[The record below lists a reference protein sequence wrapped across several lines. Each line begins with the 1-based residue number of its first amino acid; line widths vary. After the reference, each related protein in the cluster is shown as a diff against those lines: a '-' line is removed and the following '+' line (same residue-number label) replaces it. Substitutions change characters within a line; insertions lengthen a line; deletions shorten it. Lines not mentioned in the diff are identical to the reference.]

1 MYQRLLT
8 IVENLGTPK
17 VLLVGDFMLDHYLMG
32 NIDRI
37 SPEAP
42 VAILNVNDRQEQP
55 GGAGSVAV
63 DLATLDVEV
72 RCMGVIG
79 DDRHGRVLQQVLGDY
94 PTVNTDYL
102 VVDTDR
108 PTTSKQR
115 IVGLAQHRHRQQLMR
130 IDEEDTTPISEEVQE
145 KLVAFFEE
153 GLKWCDVVCLED
165 YNKGVLHNDFARK
178 LIALAKAAGKKTI
191 VDPGSISDYSRY
203 RGAWLVKPN
212 RRELSI
218 ASGIR
223 LNGDIEDCH
232 KAASKL
238 TKECGI
244 ENLVVTLDKSGA
256 YLYQGDIDEGELV
269 PTRARSVYDVTGAG
283 DMVLAMLGTL
293 VGANYSIEAPTMTEI
308 IKLANIAGG
317 LEVEKFG
324 CVGISRSE
332 IMVEICRDQRLSVGK
347 ICSLDDLQNQLR
359 WRNGK
364 KVVFTNGC
372 YDILHPGHIELL
384 KFASRQG
391 DLLVV
396 GLNSDASVSRLKGP
410 KRPILN
416 QQERSALIA
425 ALEVV
430 DHVVI
435 FEDDTPQALIEAITP
450 DVLIKG
456 TDWQGK
462 VVGQEWVESHG
473 GECVLMPLVEGLSTT
488 GIVERV
494 LERYGDNKSKK

>member
-1 MYQRLLT
+1 MHQRLLT
-8 IVENLGTPK
+8 IVENIGKPK
-17 VLLVGDFMLDHYLMG
+17 VLLVGDFMLDHYLIG

-42 VAILNVNDRQEQP
+42 VSILNVCDRQAQP

-63 DLATLDVEV
+63 DLATLDVDV
-72 RCMGVIG
+72 RCLGVVG
-79 DDRHGRVLQQVLGDY
+79 DDINGRRLRQMLDDY
-94 PTVNTDYL
+94 PTVNADML
-102 VVDTDR
+102 AIDKDR

-130 IDEEDTTPISEEVQE
+130 IDEEDSGPISQTIQDELLSYFNESLQ
-145 KLVAFFEE
+145 
-153 GLKWCDVVCLED
+153 WCDIVCLED
-165 YNKGVLHNDFARK
+165 YNKGVLNDQFAQV
-178 LIALAKAAGKKTI
+178 LITAAKKAGKKTI
-191 VDPGSISDYSRY
+191 IDPGAVTDYSRY
-203 RGAWLVKPN
+203 RGAWMVKPN
-212 RRELSI
+212 RREL
-218 ASGIR
+218 ATATGITI
-223 LNGDIEDCH
+223 NGNIEDV
-232 KAASKL
+232 KSAAAKL
-238 TKECGI
+238 AAEMQI

-256 YLYQGDIDEGELV
+256 YIYQSSLSDGQLV

-293 VGANYSIEAPTMTEI
+293 FGAKFDSIESPTMIEMI
-308 IKLANIAGG
+308 HLANIAGG

-324 CVGISRSE
+324 CVGISRAE
-332 IMVEICRDQRLSVGK
+332 IMTEICRDQKLSFGK
-347 ICSLDDLQNQLR
+347 VCSLEDLQIQLR

-384 KFASRQG
+384 KFAARQG
-391 DLLVV
+391 DILVV
-396 GLNSDASVSRLKGP
+396 GLNSDSSVSRLKGP

-416 QQERSALIA
+416 QQERSTLIA

-430 DHVVI
+430 DYVVI
-435 FEDDTPQALIEAITP
+435 FDEDTPQKLIEAITP

-456 TDWQGK
+456 TDWQGN

-473 GECVLMPLVEGLSTT
+473 GKCVLMPLVQGLSTT
-488 GIVERV
+488 GIVERI
-494 LERYGDNKSKK
+494 LDRHKD

>member
-8 IVENLGTPK
+8 IIENLGTPK
-17 VLLVGDFMLDHYLMG
+17 VLLAGDFMLDHYLMG

-42 VAILNVNDRQEQP
+42 VAVLNVSDRQEQP

-72 RCMGVIG
+72 RCLGIVG
-79 DDRHGRVLQQVLGDY
+79 DDRNGRVLKDMLCAY
-94 PTVNTDYL
+94 PTVTADYL
-102 VVDTDR
+102 VIDENR

-130 IDEEDTTPISEEVQE
+130 IDEEDTRSISPEIQD
-145 KLVAFFEE
+145 KLFAYYLE

-165 YNKGVLHNDFARK
+165 YNKGVLHKEFCTR
-178 LIALAKAAGKKTI
+178 LIEAATQAGKKTI

-203 RGAWLVKPN
+203 RGAWMVKPN

-218 ASGIR
+218 ASGVK
-223 LNGDIEDCH
+223 LDGDMEIYRQ
-232 KAASKL
+232 AAGKL
-238 TKECGI
+238 TREYNI
-244 ENLVVTLDKSGA
+244 ANIVATLDKSGA
-256 YLYQGDIDEGELV
+256 YLYQAQTDSGELV

-293 VGANYSIEAPTMTEI
+293 VGAQYKIEPPSMTEI

-324 CVGISRSE
+324 CVGISRAE
-332 IMVEICRDQRLSVGK
+332 IMTEICRDQRLSTGK
-347 ICSLDDLQNQLR
+347 ICSLDDLLNQLR

-396 GLNSDASVSRLKGP
+396 GVNSDASVSRLKGP

-416 QQERSALIA
+416 QHERTALIA
-425 ALEVV
+425 ALESVDYVV
-430 DHVVI
+430 VFDQ
-435 FEDDTPQALIEAITP
+435 DTPQELIEKICP

-462 VVGQEWVESHG
+462 VVGQDWVEAHG
-473 GECVLMPLVEGLSTT
+473 GQCVLMPLIEGLSTT
-488 GIVERV
+488 GIVERI
-494 LERYGDNKSKK
+494 LERYK

>member
-42 VAILNVNDRQEQP
+42 VAILNVCDRQEQP

-72 RCMGVIG
+72 RCLGVIG
-79 DDRHGRVLQQVLGDY
+79 DDRHGRVLSQTLAEY
-94 PTVNTDYL
+94 PTVNIDYL
-102 VVDTDR
+102 VVDQTR

-130 IDEEDTTPISEEVQE
+130 IDEEDTRPIDSEIQSRIMDY
-145 KLVAFFEE
+145 FIE

-165 YNKGVLHNDFARK
+165 YNKGVLHNDFTRE
-178 LIALAKAAGKKTI
+178 LIAVAKSSGKKTI
-191 VDPGSISDYSRY
+191 VDPGSVSDYSRY
-203 RGAWLVKPN
+203 RGAWMVKPN

-223 LNGDIEDCH
+223 LDSNNTDCYQ
-232 KAASKL
+232 AAARLSA
-238 TKECGI
+238 EHEI

-256 YLYQGDIDEGELV
+256 YLYKSTTDEGELI
-269 PTRARSVYDVTGAG
+269 PTRPRSVYDVTGAG

-293 VGANYSIEAPTMTEI
+293 VGAQYKTIEPPTMTEI
-308 IKLANIAGG
+308 IRLANIAGG

-324 CVGISRSE
+324 CVGISRAE
-332 IMVEICRDQRLSVGK
+332 IMVEICRDQRFSIGK
-347 ICSLDDLQNQLR
+347 VCSLEDLLNQLR

-410 KRPILN
+410 NRPILN
-416 QQERSALIA
+416 QNERSALLA

-430 DHVVI
+430 DYVVI
-435 FEDDTPQALIEAITP
+435 FDEDTPQALIEAISP

-462 VVGQEWVESHG
+462 VVGQDWVESRG
-473 GECVLMPLVEGLSTT
+473 GQCVLMPLVDGLSTT
-488 GIVERV
+488 GIVERI
-494 LERYGDNKSKK
+494 LEKYSRGE